1 MILPILNRMSSIA
14 GISFVKIM
22 SDLCLPAALS
32 NHHPTQ
38 GAAMRNTLCE
48 CLRLSR
54 QSPKFR
60 SGTDPG
66 SLLRAKK
73 LLTGEHKDRS
83 LSVFKP
89 SSVSSFCFSSII
101 SQPSADLYSVRDFKY
116 AMAMLSLK
124 DSTTRSSSAAS
135 LTISGVTPI
144 ASAISSYSA
153 AISSSAG

>member
-1 MILPILNRMSSIA
+1 MPAGGPLKSSPDTGCSYEKYALRMSQVITA
-14 GISFVKIM
+14 VTKVPFRHGPR
-22 SDLCLPAALS
+22 LAAS
-32 NHHPTQ
+32 Q
-38 GAAMRNTLCE
+38 
-48 CLRLSR
+48 
-54 QSPKFR
+54 
-60 SGTDPG
+60 
-66 SLLRAKK
+66 KK

-89 SSVSSFCFSSII
+89 SSVSSFCFSAII
-101 SQPSADLYSVRDFKY
+101 SQPSAGLYSVRDFKY

>member
-1 MILPILNRMSSIA
+1 MPA
-14 GISFVKIM
+14 GA
-22 SDLCLPAALS
+22 PS
-32 NHHPTQ
+32 NHHLTQ
-38 GAAMRNTLCE
+38 GCSYEKYA
-48 CLRLSR
+48 LRMSQVITAVTKVSCR
-54 QSPKFR
+54 H
-60 SGTDPG
+60 GPG

-89 SSVSSFCFSSII
+89 SSVSSLCFSAIV
-101 SQPSADLYSVRDFKY
+101 SQSSADLYSVRDFKY